1 MTVDPALAASMAAFD
16 ALPARLRQTVAF
28 APYPPD
34 PRALLSL
41 VFDLRSAGYAQDLAV
56 DLVIQAMPG
65 AEADNLARF
74 AAAYQRRHGAPYP
87 HLAAGA
93 TLMRG

>member
-1 MTVDPALAASMAAFD
+1 VTAVPPVAADMAAFD
-16 ALPARLRQTVAF
+16 ALPARLRRAVAG

-34 PRALLSL
+34 ARALGELI
-41 VFDLRSAGYAQDLAV
+41 FGLRLAGYSQAAAV
-56 DLVIQAMPG
+56 EMVLHALPA

-74 AAAYQRRHGAPYP
+74 AAAYERRHGAPYP

-93 TLMRG
+93 TLLRG